1 MSATQRR
8 PFTRCAT
15 GDTLEPFRA
24 VGGYF
29 TVIVPFISDEW
40 KSQR

>member
-1 MSATQRR
+1 MSATPDFHPRR
-8 PFTRCAT
+8 T
-15 GDTLEPFRA
+15 GRNALEPFRA